1 MDICKRQVPPSFA
14 VSPGHI
20 AACWLH
26 AKPGSSDASENG
38 VFSTPAGKL
47 DPDSKKR

>member
-1 MDICKRQVPPSFA
+1 MDICSRQAPPSFA

-26 AKPGSSDASENG
+26 AKPGEQDASQNG
-38 VFSTPAGKL
+38 LSSTRAGQL
-47 DPDSKKR
+47 DRDSRKR

>member
-1 MDICKRQVPPSFA
+1 MDICKQQVPPSFA

-26 AKPGSSDASENG
+26 AKPGEQTASENG
-38 VFSTPAGKL
+38 AFEAPAGQL
-47 DPDSKKR
+47 DKDSKKR

>member
-14 VSPGHI
+14 VSSGHI

-26 AKPGSSDASENG
+26 GKPAEQGASENG
-38 VFSTPAGKL
+38 AFSTPSGQL
-47 DPDSKKR
+47 DKDMQKR